1 MTFTQEGSAPVRLPP
16 STVLQLPPL
25 SRGRL
30 QAAGALCY
38 GIWLDA
44 AAWQTLQSL
53 GQLRAEPVFA
63 VTLSPYLQERLP
75 HLVRQLRDTPQS
87 ALFEAY
93 LSLQRFLIH
102 LHRAAVQ
109 NAQKKREAILQRA
122 GQLLWKGSTQPH
134 FQVES
139 VAQAVGMSYE
149 NFRKVFRA
157 AMGCSPH
164 QYLLDRRFD
173 WACQL
178 LRTGRTVSETAA
190 AVGYDE
196 PYTFSRQFHRHVGMP
211 PSENRRRHRAWLR
224 PSDKAD
230 GEA

>member
-1 MTFTQEGSAPVRLPP
+1 M
-16 STVLQLPPL
+16 
-25 SRGRL
+25 
-30 QAAGALCY
+30 
-38 GIWLDA
+38 
-44 AAWQTLQSL
+44 
-53 GQLRAEPVFA
+53 
-63 VTLSPYLQERLP
+63 
-75 HLVRQLRDTPQS
+75 
-87 ALFEAY
+87 
-93 LSLQRFLIH
+93 SLQRFLIH

-164 QYLLDRRFD
+164 QYLLD

-196 PYTFSRQFHRHVGMP
+196 PYTFSRQFVGMP
-211 PSENRRRHRAWLR
+211 LSEYRRRHRAWLR